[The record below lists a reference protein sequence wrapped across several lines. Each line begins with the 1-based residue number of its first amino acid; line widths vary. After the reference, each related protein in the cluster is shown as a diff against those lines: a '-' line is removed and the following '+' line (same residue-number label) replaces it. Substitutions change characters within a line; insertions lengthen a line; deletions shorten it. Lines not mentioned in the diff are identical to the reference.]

1 MSEETSSCPQKGS
14 RFQNR
19 TVDVVQQPR
28 RIWLLYVFINDSI
41 RCLSMLIAY
50 LGVVFPRSRGFDAGR
65 GIRAIKKR
73 IRARTHQPSIL
84 VFFEVNVFSLE
95 YVVPVRYANQKKVL
109 GYWVKEC
116 FRAIE
121 SKQDH
126 PLGPSCHGALVRIEA
141 NYRNNWH

>member
-1 MSEETSSCPQKGS
+1 M
-14 RFQNR
+14 
-19 TVDVVQQPR
+19 
-28 RIWLLYVFINDSI
+28 FIGANSI
-41 RCLSMLIAY
+41 PWR
-50 LGVVFPRSRGFDAGR
+50 GFPKVGFDAGR
-65 GIRAIKKR
+65 EFE
-73 IRARTHQPSIL
+73 PSKSAFVREHTSLRFL

-116 FRAIE
+116 SRAIE

-141 NYRNNWH
+141 NYSNNWH

>member
-1 MSEETSSCPQKGS
+1 MSKETSSCPQKGS

-41 RCLSMLIAY
+41 RCLSVLIAY
-50 LGVVFPRSRGFDAGR
+50 LGVVFPRSDSMLDG

-95 YVVPVRYANQKKVL
+95 CVVPVRYANQKKVL

-116 FRAIE
+116 SRAIE

-141 NYRNNWH
+141 NYSNNWH